1 MAANRRRRK
10 HERGAA
16 QTERCDLRRER
27 RLVVDDM
34 VSAHVLRP
42 RYRLGPRR
50 GCDDRKIGQLPRELD
65 RDRADAAGA
74 AEDQDRARRAGNG
87 FRDVEPVEHRLPR
100 GDRGQWQS
108 GGSGEIER
116 SRLAA
121 DDPFVDEMKLHVR
134 ALAADAA
141 GVEYL
146 IAGLEELRLPPGFR
160 HDSRGVITDNL
171 DFVRVRGPAARA
183 PAACNLVVDGIDG
196 NRADLDEQIATL
208 RLWPRDVECL
218 EMVELG
224 ARFAISDRP
233 HFASPPG

>member
-1 MAANRRRRK
+1 MVNGDALGPEGKKIGRFAIDESDASLRRDQFGEVAQLAANRRRRK

-42 RYRLGPRR
+42 RYRLGPRG

-171 DFVRVRGPAARA
+171 DFVRGPRTRR
-183 PAACNLVVDGIDG
+183 PG
-196 NRADLDEQIATL
+196 L
-208 RLWPRDVECL
+208 RRLQPCSRRD
-218 EMVELG
+218 
-224 ARFAISDRP
+224 
-233 HFASPPG
+233 